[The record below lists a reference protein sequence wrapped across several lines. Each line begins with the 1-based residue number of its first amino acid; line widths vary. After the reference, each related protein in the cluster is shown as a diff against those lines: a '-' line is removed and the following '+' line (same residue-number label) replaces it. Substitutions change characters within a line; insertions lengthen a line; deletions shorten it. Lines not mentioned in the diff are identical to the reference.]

1 MSTLIVAGKFDMD
14 GGRPSGYIAKLAQH
28 IPGAELI
35 NGGHY
40 DELLAIVL
48 GAKPYKSVWWFAD
61 VPNDLPKVVK
71 NLKDAIPR
79 SVLVISKNNMDQ
91 KYQYI
96 DLVGRL
102 FEARANLSMIVE
114 SHAPFQI
121 SVIDPL
127 GNMYLERETDV
138 AKVAKALHDRVQSL
152 IGFTRMGS
160 RQIGEAIEVPDEA
173 EFFDLIRGYA
183 TRFHELVHGVNP
195 SRLLGN
201 ASFRCTKGGF
211 PAFIG
216 ENGKLFISKRN
227 LDKRDIGRDGFVAIE
242 PNDSAVIEY
251 YGDRKPSVD
260 APIQREMFRQLPWAK
275 FMLHSHTYIDGA
287 PFTDSR
293 VPCGAL
299 EEVPEV
305 LKLLDDEINR
315 HGEWKLYVNLT
326 GHGCL
331 AIGSKIEHMRN
342 IPFIQRTFPE
352 RV

>member
-1 MSTLIVAGKFDMD
+1 MSILIVAGKFDMD
-14 GGRPSGYIAKLAQH
+14 GGRPSGYIEKLAKH
-28 IPGAELI
+28 VPKADLI

-40 DELLAIVL
+40 DELPAIVL
-48 GAKPYKSVWWFAD
+48 GARPFKSVWWFAD

-71 NLKDAIPR
+71 NLKDAIPH

-96 DLVGRL
+96 DLVGRM
-102 FEARANLSMIVE
+102 FQARANLSMIVE

-138 AKVAKALHDRVQSL
+138 AKVAKALVDRVNAL
-152 IGFTRMGS
+152 IDFTRMGS
-160 RQIGEAIEVPDEA
+160 KQIGDAIEVPDEA

-201 ASFRCTKGGF
+201 ASFRCTRGGF
-211 PAFIG
+211 PAFLSD
-216 ENGKLFISKRN
+216 GKLFISKRN
-227 LDKRDIGRDGFVAIE
+227 LDKREIGRDGFVAIE
-242 PNDSAVIEY
+242 PSYSDVIAY
-251 YGDRKPSVD
+251 YGERKPSVD
-260 APIQREMFRQLPWAK
+260 APIQRALFNALPWAK
-275 FMLHSHTYIDGA
+275 YMLHSHTYIDGA

-305 LKLLDDEINR
+305 VKLVTEDD
-315 HGEWKLYVNLT
+315 KLYVNLT

-331 AIGSKIEHMRN
+331 AIGSKIEHMRG